1 MTALASIVFLT
12 IVLVLVLVFG
22 AGRFV
27 IQRVNKYLD
36 DYYGEL

>member
-12 IVLVLVLVFG
+12 IVLVLVFG

-27 IQRVNKYLD
+27 MQRVNKYLD